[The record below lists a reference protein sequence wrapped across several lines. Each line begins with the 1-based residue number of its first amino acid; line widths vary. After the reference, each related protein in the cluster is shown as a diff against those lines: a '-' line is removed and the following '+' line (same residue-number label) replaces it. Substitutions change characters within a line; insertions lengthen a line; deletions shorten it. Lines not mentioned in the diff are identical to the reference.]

1 MSRKKYST
9 KLFYKYYLE
18 WIHLYKDQA
27 IRPVTLK
34 KYYLIQRQLKELAP
48 RLHLNELTRQNYQKI
63 LNQYAQTHQ
72 KTTTLDFHHHLR
84 ASLLDAYDD
93 GLISIDPSRRAII
106 KGIRPN
112 QNEIKFLNFQQVQS
126 LLKVLYLANEIN
138 WDWFIYLII
147 KTGLRFAEALALT
160 PADFNFEK
168 NLIRINKSWNYKEKI
183 GYFQPTKNSTSNR
196 TIIIDEQLMNQFS
209 KLISTKPIDQPIF
222 FKRDCR
228 VFNNSL
234 NRHLANYCQKANI
247 PKITIHGLRHTH
259 ASLLLYAG
267 VSVASVA
274 KRLGHANTTTTQTI
288 YLHIIQELEE
298 VDNAK
303 ILNHLR
309 QLHS

>member
-63 LNQYAQTHQ
+63 LNLYAQTHQ

-112 QNEIKFLNFQQVQS
+112 QHETKFLNFQQVQS

-183 GYFQPTKNSTSNR
+183 GYFQPTKKPTSNR

-209 KLISTKPIDQPIF
+209 KLISTKPVDQPIF
-222 FKRDCR
+222 FKKDCR

-234 NRHLANYCQKANI
+234 NRYLANYCQKANI

>member
-63 LNQYAQTHQ
+63 LNLYAQTHQ

-112 QNEIKFLNFQQVQS
+112 QHETKFLNFQQVQS

-183 GYFQPTKNSTSNR
+183 GYFQPTKNPTSNR
-196 TIIIDEQLMNQFS
+196 TIIIDERLMNQFS

-222 FKRDCR
+222 FKKDCR

-234 NRHLANYCQKANI
+234 NRHLANYCLKANI

-303 ILNHLR
+303 IVNHLR